1 VLNRQQ
7 NSVPEAT
14 TQLQLTMTRNANRRR
29 ISQLFANLKKRQ
41 RGNDNGSCSSGSG
54 SHSSSGGSEE
64 YDALSM
70 NERGSQ
76 SQSLDWIPE
85 APPDDE
91 DEDDEQYQQQH
102 NRHEKQQRYGSLRT
116 STNASLDSNTNMDSL
131 PLPAALRP
139 LVKRLAASDAVTDEE
154 MVAVLFI
161 VRLTDALHRVAYATF
176 LTVSFV
182 DELRK
187 KLHVPDLDM
196 EIEVNA
202 IRWSYQQ
209 G

>member
-1 VLNRQQ
+1 MARD
-7 NSVPEAT
+7 SS
-14 TQLQLTMTRNANRRR
+14 RRS
-29 ISQLFANLKKRQ
+29 ISRLFAKLKKRQ
-41 RGNDNGSCSSGSG
+41 RVNGSGG
-54 SHSSSGGSEE
+54 SSSSDSEE

-85 APPDDE
+85 APPEEYEDE
-91 DEDDEQYQQQH
+91 YEDDEQYQQQQHHH
-102 NRHEKQQRYGSLRT
+102 NRREKQQRYGSLH
-116 STNASLDSNTNMDSL
+116 STNTSLDNGGMDSL

-139 LVKRLAASDAVTDEE
+139 LVKRLAASDSVTDEE
-154 MVAVLFI
+154 MVSILFI
-161 VRLTDALHRVAYATF
+161 VRLVDALHRVAYATF
-176 LTVSFV
+176 LTVSFM